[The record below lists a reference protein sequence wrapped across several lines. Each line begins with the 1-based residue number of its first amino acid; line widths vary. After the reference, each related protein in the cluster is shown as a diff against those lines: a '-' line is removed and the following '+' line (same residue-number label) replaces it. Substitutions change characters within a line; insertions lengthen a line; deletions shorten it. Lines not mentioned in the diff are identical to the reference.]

1 MELIQLLDKFNQEL
15 SLSSAEIESLLQ
27 EELQNY
33 CFCNTFNI
41 TQENGIEKIKN
52 RLDLWKK
59 SYDPVNEYCQN
70 LGFDSF
76 EILSF
81 LWKLWLPLAIQL
93 KDEKSKHQ
101 STLIQGILGGQGT
114 GKTTL
119 SHILCLILKQLDY
132 QTVTISI
139 DDFYKTY
146 KERQKLK
153 KIDPRFIWR
162 GPPGTHDVE
171 LAINV
176 LNQLKNHN
184 KSNSILVPRFDKS
197 LWNGQGDRIE
207 LESINYPD
215 IVLFEGWFLGVRPMD
230 KTEFDDAPLPIKT
243 EEDRQF
249 AKDINEQL
257 KAYLPLW
264 EKLDRLI
271 ILYPQ
276 NYYFSKQWRKEAEE
290 KMRLLGKTGMND
302 QEVEQFV
309 NYFWKALHPQLFIT
323 PLAKNPRLVDLV
335 ITIDKNHR
343 PQQIDNCLTMRSSSL
358 FYHID

>member
-1 MELIQLLDKFNQEL
+1 MESIHLLKKFNQTL
-15 SLSSAEIESLLQ
+15 SLSLSEIEALLQ
-27 EELQNY
+27 QDLQDKS
-33 CFCNTFNI
+33 FCNAFKI
-41 TQENGIEKIKN
+41 TPDNGIEKIKS
-52 RLDLWKK
+52 RLDLWQK
-59 SYDPVNEYCQN
+59 SYSLVNQYCEQ
-70 LGFDSF
+70 LGLTCLDIMS
-76 EILSF
+76 L
-81 LWKLWLPLAIQL
+81 LWKFWLPLAIYL
-93 KDEKSKHQ
+93 KEEKSKQ
-101 STLIQGILGGQGT
+101 KSTLIQGILGGQGT

-132 QTVTISI
+132 QTITISI

-146 KERQKLK
+146 EERQKLK

-162 GPPGTHDVE
+162 GPPGTHDID

-176 LNQLKNHN
+176 LNQLKNPN
-184 KSNSILVPRFDKS
+184 NSNSILIPRFDKS

-207 LESINYPD
+207 PETINHPD
-215 IVLFEGWFLGVRPMD
+215 IVLFEGWFLGVRPID
-230 KTEFDDAPLPIKT
+230 NSQFNDAPLPIKT

-264 EKLDRLI
+264 EKLDRLM

-276 NYYFSKQWRKEAEE
+276 DYHLSQQWRKQAEE
-290 KMRLLGKTGMND
+290 KMKSSGKTGMSD
-302 QEVEQFV
+302 QEVEDFV

-323 PLAKNPRLVDLV
+323 PLAKNPHLVDLV

-343 PQQIDNCLTMRSSSL
+343 PQQIDHYLT
-358 FYHID
+358 DN

>member
-1 MELIQLLDKFNQEL
+1 MQSIYLLEKFNQGL
-15 SLSSAEIESLLQ
+15 SLSSTEIESLLQ
-27 EELQNY
+27 EDLQNNY
-33 CFCNTFNI
+33 FCNIFNL
-41 TQENGIEKIKN
+41 TPENSIEKIKH
-52 RLDLWKK
+52 RLNLWEKTY
-59 SYDPVNEYCQN
+59 SLVNQYCQK

-76 EILSF
+76 DILSF
-81 LWKLWLPLAIQL
+81 LWKLWLPLAIEL
-93 KDEKSKHQ
+93 SEEKNKQ
-101 STLIQGILGGQGT
+101 KSTLIQGILGGQGT

-132 QTVTISI
+132 QTITISI

-146 KERQKLK
+146 HERQKLK

-176 LNQLKNHN
+176 LNQLKNPN
-184 KSNSILVPRFDKS
+184 NSDSILIPRFDKS

-207 LESINYPD
+207 PETMAHPD
-215 IVLFEGWFLGVRPMD
+215 IVLFEGWFLGVRPID
-230 KTEFDDAPLPIKT
+230 KTHFNDAPLPIKT
-243 EEDRQF
+243 EEDKQF

-276 NYYFSKQWRKEAEE
+276 DYHFSKQWRKQAEA
-290 KMRLLGKTGMND
+290 KMRASGKTGMNE
-302 QEVEQFV
+302 QEVDKFV
-309 NYFWKALHPQLFIT
+309 DYFWKALHPQLFIT
-323 PLAKNPRLVDLV
+323 PLAKDPHLIDLV

-343 PQQIDNCLTMRSSSL
+343 PQKIEKYLTMKSN
-358 FYHID
+358 